1 MFDVEN
7 LLQLGLLS
15 HMIPVWQV
23 FFFIAA
29 LLPFLLWN
37 RVRLCLLITYL
48 FTFYLGFMVQWGDY
62 LAASGTLFPFFLYA
76 FSGIMVTVIFVILIF
91 KEEGRG
97 FNISWK
103 RRAEVLRPYEP
114 DEGPKLRG

>member
-1 MFDVEN
+1 MFDVES
-7 LLQLGLLS
+7 LLELGLLS

-23 FFFIAA
+23 FIFIAA

-62 LAASGTLFPFFLYA
+62 LAESGTLFPFFVYA
-76 FSGIMVTVIFVILIF
+76 FSGIVITVVFVILMF
-91 KEEGRG
+91 KEEGAG
-97 FNISWK
+97 IAVSWK
-103 RRAEVLRPYEP
+103 RHTEMLRPYRP
-114 DEGPKLRG
+114 D

>member
-1 MFDVEN
+1 MFDVEH
-7 LLQLGLLS
+7 LVQLGLLN

-29 LLPFLLWN
+29 LLPFLLSN

-62 LAASGTLFPFFLYA
+62 LASAGSLFPFFLYA
-76 FSGIMVTVIFVILIF
+76 FSGIVVTLVFVILVF
-91 KEEGRG
+91 KDEGG
-97 FNISWK
+97 GVNIGWK
-103 RRAEVLRPYEP
+103 RRTVILRPFEP
-114 DEGPKLRG
+114 DDDARLR